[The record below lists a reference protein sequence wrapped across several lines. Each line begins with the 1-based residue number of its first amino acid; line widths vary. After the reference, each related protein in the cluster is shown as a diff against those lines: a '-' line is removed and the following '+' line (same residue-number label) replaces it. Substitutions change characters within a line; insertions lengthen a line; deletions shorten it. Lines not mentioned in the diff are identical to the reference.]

1 LAFIIK
7 MFLSLAAMN
16 TAYLLLGSNEGD
28 RLQHLS
34 QALNLI
40 NQKAG
45 TVVKQSAIYVTV
57 AWGYSDQPDF
67 LNQVVS
73 ITTALSP
80 LQLLKELLAIEQEIG
95 RTRTGAKW
103 MQRII
108 DLDILFYNDLVLTT
122 EELILPHPFLQD
134 RRFVLVPLLEIAAAY
149 VHPVFQKNIT
159 ALTELCNDKLEV
171 QKLKTISH

>member
-1 LAFIIK
+1 
-7 MFLSLAAMN
+7 MN

-34 QALNLI
+34 KALNLI

-45 TVVKQSAIYVTV
+45 TLIDQSAVYVTV
-57 AWGYSDQPDF
+57 AWGYEDQPDF
-67 LNQVVS
+67 LNQVIS
-73 ITTALSP
+73 ISTPLSP
-80 LQLLKELLAIEQEIG
+80 QQLLTELLAIEQELG

-122 EELILPHPFLQD
+122 EALTIPHPFLQD
-134 RRFVLVPLLEIAAAY
+134 RRFVLAPLMEIAATFI
-149 VHPVFQKNIT
+149 HPVFQKNIEVLT
-159 ALTELCNDKLEV
+159 AACTDKLDV
-171 QKLKTISH
+171 HKLMTIPH